1 MKRITWI
8 DRLVIE
14 KLYNSGCSYRQISRK
29 LGFAP
34 SSVYAEVQRGLYDCI
49 EYRTWKTIKRY
60 SAQIADDDAAWQATA
75 RGCPIKLGNNHAYAE
90 TVSRRILAGESP
102 DQIVGSL
109 RRAGSWTVSTV
120 TLYRYID
127 QGYIPGIT
135 NGNLLI
141 KPHRKRPYHKVKRA
155 AHAPK
160 GQSIERRPLCILD
173 RLTPGDWEMDT
184 VIGKAKGKG
193 QAILVLT
200 ERLTRYEIIVKLPN
214 KTSAAVVS
222 ALSKLVPNYPKGTFR
237 TITVDNGSEFQDYEG
252 LKRHTREVYYC
263 HPYCSSER
271 GSNENAN
278 RIIRRYFPK
287 GESLSNR
294 TQRDCDAVADRM
306 NQMHRKILDYAT
318 PAELFQ
324 EWQQTL
330 QSSAAPPST

>member
-34 SSVYAEVQRGLYDCI
+34 SSIYAEIQRGLYDHQGA
-49 EYRTWKTIKRY
+49 ELTRRPRHY

-75 RGCPIKLGNNHAYAE
+75 RGCPIKLGKNHAYAE

-127 QGYIPGIT
+127 RGYIPGIT

-193 QAILVLT
+193 QALLVLT

-214 KTSAAVVS
+214 KTSAAIVS
-222 ALSKLVPNYPKGTFR
+222 ALSKLVKRYPKGTFK
-237 TITVDNGSEFQDYEG
+237 TITVDNGSEFQDYDG
-252 LKRHTREVYYC
+252 LKQHTREVYYC
-263 HPYCSSER
+263 HPYSSSER

-287 GESLSNR
+287 GESLAHR
-294 TQRDCDAVADRM
+294 TQHDCDAVSERM
-306 NQMHRKILDYAT
+306 NQMHRKILGYAT
-318 PAELFQ
+318 AAELFDA
-324 EWQQTL
+324 WQQTL
-330 QSSAAPPST
+330 LSAAASPPT